1 MHNYGGW
8 RMGDEISRSQFV
20 DADFEAFRERLAT
33 ETALLG
39 QWFED
44 EAFSTHVP
52 VCGLELEAWLID
64 RQARPAAVNQDFL
77 KAMGNPMVVAE
88 LAQFNVELNV
98 HPQPLRDRA
107 LSHLQQELEATWQES
122 ERVAAGMGD
131 TRLMMVGILPSVRQQ
146 DLSLDNMSDL
156 ERYRALN
163 EQVLRIRDGKPLML
177 DILGHEHLNVL
188 HEDVMLESATT
199 SLQLHLKVG
208 QKQAVRYYNAAQI
221 LSAPLVA
228 ASANS
233 PCLFGKQL
241 WEETRIPLF
250 EQSVEVGGFAGA
262 SRGPVRRVSFGT
274 GYAKESLFECFV
286 ENQQHFPVLLPMCYE
301 APDAQLCHLRLHNG
315 TIWRWNRPLIGF
327 DDDGTPHLR
336 IEQRVMPAG
345 PTVIDSMA
353 NAAFYYGLVEA
364 LARSEVAPE
373 NQLPFATARDNFYAA
388 ARDGLEAQITWLDG
402 RKGLAQ
408 SLLLDKLVPLAGYGL
423 GLLGI
428 DEADRERYLSI
439 IKQRV
444 KNACTGAGWQRAWL
458 ARHGNDMQA
467 LTNAYYERQKRGEP
481 VHDWDN

>member
-1 MHNYGGW
+1 
-8 RMGDEISRSQFV
+8 MGDEISHSQFHE
-20 DADFEAFRERLAT
+20 ADFEAFRERLAA
-33 ETALLG
+33 ETGLLG
-39 QWFED
+39 QWFE
-44 EAFSTHVP
+44 EKAFSTRVP

-64 RQARPAAVNQDFL
+64 RKARPASVNQDFL
-77 KAMGNPMVVAE
+77 NAIGDPMVVPE

-98 HPQPLRDRA
+98 HPQQLKERA
-107 LSHLQQELEATWQES
+107 LSRLHRQLEDTWRES
-122 ERVAAGMGD
+122 ERVAAGIGG
-131 TRLMMVGILPSVRQQ
+131 TRLVMVGILPSVRQQ
-146 DLSLDNMSDL
+146 DLTLDNMSKL
-156 ERYRALN
+156 VRYRALN
-163 EQVLRIRDGKPLML
+163 EQVLKMRDGEPLML
-177 DILGHEHLNVL
+177 DIHGQEHLNVL
-188 HEDVMLESATT
+188 HEDVMLEAATT

-208 QKQAVRYYNAAQI
+208 QQQAARYYNAAQI

-250 EQSVEVGGFAGA
+250 EQSVEVGGIAGA

-274 GYAKESLFECFV
+274 GYAKQSLFECFV
-286 ENQQHFPVLLPMCYE
+286 ENQQHFPVLLPMHYDQPE
-301 APDAQLCHLRLHNG
+301 AQLCHLRLHNG

-345 PTVIDSMA
+345 PTIIDSIA

-364 LARSEVAPE
+364 LAQSEIPPE

-388 ARDGLEAQITWLDG
+388 ARNGLDAQITWLDG
-402 RKGLAQ
+402 RKGPAQ

-428 DEADRERYLSI
+428 DEADRDNYLSV

-444 KNACTGAGWQRAWL
+444 KNACTGAAWQRAWL

-467 LTNAYYERQKRGEP
+467 LTNAYYDRQKRGDP
-481 VHDWDN
+481 VHGWDS

>member
-1 MHNYGGW
+1 
-8 RMGDEISRSQFV
+8 MGDEISRSQFV
-20 DADFEAFRERLAT
+20 DADFEAFRERLAA
-33 ETALLG
+33 ETALLC

-44 EAFSTHVP
+44 KAFSTHVP

-64 RQARPAAVNQDFL
+64 PKARPAAVNQAFL
-77 KAMGNPMVVAE
+77 KAMDDPMVVAE

-98 HPQPLRDRA
+98 HPQALSGRA
-107 LSHLQQELEATWQES
+107 LSRLQEELESTWHKS
-122 ERVAAGMGD
+122 ERVADGISG

-146 DLSLDNMSDL
+146 DLSLENMSDL

-163 EQVLRIRDGKPLML
+163 EQVLRIRDGKPLAL

-301 APDAQLCHLRLHNG
+301 APEAQLRHLRLHNG

-345 PTVIDSMA
+345 PTVVDSIA

-364 LARSEVAPE
+364 LARSDVAPE

-402 RKGLAQ
+402 RKGPAQ

-428 DEADRERYLSI
+428 DKADCERYLSI

-458 ARHGNDMQA
+458 ARHGHDMQA

>member
-1 MHNYGGW
+1 
-8 RMGDEISRSQFV
+8 MGDEISHSQFV
-20 DADFEAFRERLAT
+20 DADFEAFRERLAA
-33 ETALLG
+33 ETTLLG

-44 EAFSTHVP
+44 KVFSTHVP

-64 RQARPAAVNQDFL
+64 AKARPTAVNQVFL
-77 KAMGNPMVVAE
+77 KAMDDPMVVAE

-98 HPQPLRDRA
+98 HPQA
-107 LSHLQQELEATWQES
+107 LSGQALSRLQAELESTWHKS
-122 ERVAAGMGD
+122 EHVAAGIDG

-163 EQVLRIRDGKPLML
+163 EQVLRIRDGKPLTL

-274 GYAKESLFECFV
+274 GYAKESLFECFI
-286 ENQQHFPVLLPMCYE
+286 ENQQHFPVLLPMCYDASE
-301 APDAQLCHLRLHNG
+301 AQLCHLRLHNG

-345 PTVIDSMA
+345 PTVIDSIA

-364 LARSEVAPE
+364 LAQSEVAPE
-373 NQLPFATARDNFYAA
+373 KLLPFATARDNFYAA

-402 RKGLAQ
+402 RKGPAQ

-467 LTNAYYERQKRGEP
+467 MTNAYYARQKRGEP

>member
-1 MHNYGGW
+1 
-8 RMGDEISRSQFV
+8 MGDEISHSQFEQ
-20 DADFEAFRERLAT
+20 ADFEAFRERLAS

-39 QWFED
+39 RWFE
-44 EAFSTHVP
+44 EQAFSTRVP

-64 RQARPAAVNQDFL
+64 RQARPASVNQDFL
-77 KAMGNPMVVAE
+77 NAMGDPLVVPE

-98 HPQPLRDRA
+98 HPQPLREQA
-107 LSHLQQELEATWQES
+107 LSRLHRQLEETWHES
-122 ERVAAGMGD
+122 ERVAAGIGG
-131 TRLMMVGILPSVRQQ
+131 TRLVMVGILPSVRQQ
-146 DLSLDNMSDL
+146 DLSLDNMSKL

-163 EQVLRIRDGKPLML
+163 EQVLRLRGGKPLML
-177 DILGHEHLNVL
+177 DILGHEHLNIV
-188 HEDVMLESATT
+188 HKDVMLESATT

-208 QKQAVRYYNAAQI
+208 QEQAVRYYNAAQI

-274 GYAKESLFECFV
+274 GYAKESLFECFI
-286 ENQQHFPVLLPMCYE
+286 ENQQHFPVLLPMQYE
-301 APDAQLCHLRLHNG
+301 EPEAQLRHLRLHNG

-345 PTVIDSMA
+345 PTVIDSIA
-353 NAAFYYGLVEA
+353 NAAFYFGLAEA
-364 LARSEVAPE
+364 LVQSEIPPE

-402 RKGLAQ
+402 RKGPAQ

-428 DEADRERYLSI
+428 DEADRDLYLSI
-439 IKQRV
+439 IRQRV
-444 KNACTGAGWQRAWL
+444 RNACTGASWQRAWL
-458 ARHGNDMQA
+458 ARHGTDMQA
-467 LTNAYYERQKRGEP
+467 LTNAYYDRQKRGEP
-481 VHDWDN
+481 VHAWDT